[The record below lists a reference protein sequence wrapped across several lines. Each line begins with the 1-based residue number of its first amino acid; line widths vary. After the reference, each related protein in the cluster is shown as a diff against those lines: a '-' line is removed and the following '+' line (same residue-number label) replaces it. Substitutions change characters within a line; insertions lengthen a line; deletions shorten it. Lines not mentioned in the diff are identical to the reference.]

1 MINETNNIEILRR
14 LTNDL
19 NRKDEELEK
28 TIEQLRLVIAQQ
40 DVLLNNIPIS
50 VFYKDK
56 HSVYIMANEA
66 FSKRV
71 GVPLNEIQGK
81 TDYNFQEFQD
91 IADGYF
97 FEDVSVMESKQP
109 IYNRQAYYTTQDG
122 EVRWEETSKIP
133 YFDTE
138 GKCIGLVGITMDITE
153 KKLKELEGVELKNR
167 RMTDKKEIGIK
178 DL

>member
-1 MINETNNIEILRR
+1 VNDNIEILKR

-19 NRKDEELEK
+19 NRKDEELEQ

-40 DVLLNNIPIS
+40 EVLLNNIPIS

-66 FSKRV
+66 FAQRV
-71 GVPLNEIQGK
+71 NVPLKDISGK
-81 TDYNFQEFQD
+81 TDYNFEEFQD

-97 FEDVSVMESKQP
+97 FEDISVMESKKP
-109 IYNRQAYYTTQDG
+109 LYNRQACYTAKNGD
-122 EVRWEETSKIP
+122 VRFEETSKIP
-133 YFDTE
+133 YFNSE
-138 GKCIGLVGITMDITE
+138 GEVIGLVGITLDITE
-153 KKLKELEGVELKNR
+153 KKLKELEGLRLKNR
-167 RMTDKKEIGIK
+167 RLTDKKEIGIK

>member
-1 MINETNNIEILRR
+1 MSDNNNIDILRR

-19 NRKDEELEK
+19 NKKDEELED
-28 TIEQLRLVIAQQ
+28 TIEKLKLVIAQQ
-40 DVLLNNIPIS
+40 EVLLNNIPIS

-66 FSKRV
+66 FAQRV

-81 TDYNFQEFQD
+81 TDYNFQEFTD

-97 FEDVSVMESKQP
+97 FEDVSVMESKKAL
-109 IYNRQAYYTTQDG
+109 YNRQAYYTTQEG

-133 YFDTE
+133 YFDSE
-138 GKCIGLVGITMDITE
+138 GNCIGIVGITIDITE
-153 KKLKELEGVELKNR
+153 KKLNEIESSELRNR
-167 RMTDKKEIGIK
+167 RITDKKEIGLK